1 MGDESMAE
9 SDINSVTNSKTAL
22 KTDDETVKQEE
33 EKMNYDGFSVKEQQ
47 ILRDMEEHFQYE
59 AEVSNLLNIIV
70 NSLYSSKEIFLREL
84 ISNASDA
91 LDKIRFLSLSDPN
104 VLGEGDDAKMEI
116 MITFDKDA
124 KTLTIRDRGIGMTK
138 EELMKNLGT
147 IAQSGSRSFIKQMT
161 EKNAG
166 DVELIGQFGVG
177 FYSAYLV
184 ADTVTVTS
192 KSPNSDTQYVWT
204 SDGKGGYSIAEDP
217 RGNTL
222 GHGTSITLHLM
233 DDMLEFADEN
243 KLKTLVKKYS
253 EFINFDI
260 LLAVTKYRNV
270 PVESEE
276 DDIEEAAADASEN
289 EDSEEEDIEDVD
301 EAEDG
306 ANNVPETRSEQY
318 KEFELINANK
328 PIWMKSPKSVSDEE
342 YDKFYESLT
351 WDQKEPLCHSHFA
364 AEGDH
369 DFKALLYVPQ
379 HNPKDLFADGEKTE
393 VSHAIKLYVRRVFI
407 TGEFSDLMPR
417 YLDFIK
423 GVVDSDDIPLNVSR
437 EMLQETKLIKQ
448 IRKKL
453 TRKALDMIK
462 ELMNK
467 HKNVND
473 DENEDATQ
481 ADLAADNADYLKF
494 WDVWG
499 KHIKL
504 GVMEDGSNRTRL
516 ARLLRFHS
524 SAVTT
529 PTSEDAVTSLD
540 AYISRMKPG
549 QKSIYYIGG
558 ESVNAI
564 SKSPFL
570 ERLLKRNYEVLYLV
584 DPIDEYALASLPEY
598 EDYKLVSA
606 ARENLK
612 LDGEDDVDEEAD
624 ADPSDWKPVTDWL
637 VDTLGRERVEK
648 ATISNRME
656 TSPAVLVASSY
667 GYTANMER
675 VVKAQAM
682 GDKSTLGLTARRNL
696 EINVKHPIILNLRD
710 LIENGDGADK
720 EEAVNIAMILYDT
733 CALSSG
739 FSLEEDVSD
748 YAQHVYGLMT
758 SNLSTSPGSTHDSDS
773 DGATNHD
780 EL

>member
-91 LDKIRFLSLSDPN
+91 LDKIRFLSLSDPS

-116 MITFDKDA
+116 RITFDKDA

-473 DENEDATQ
+473 DEDEDATQ

-710 LIENGDGADK
+710 LIDNGDGADK
-720 EEAVNIAMILYDT
+720 EEAANIAMILYDT

-748 YAQHVYGLMT
+748 YAQRVYGLMT
-758 SNLSTSPGSTHDSDS
+758 SNLSTAPGSIHDSDS
-773 DGATNHD
+773 DEATNHD